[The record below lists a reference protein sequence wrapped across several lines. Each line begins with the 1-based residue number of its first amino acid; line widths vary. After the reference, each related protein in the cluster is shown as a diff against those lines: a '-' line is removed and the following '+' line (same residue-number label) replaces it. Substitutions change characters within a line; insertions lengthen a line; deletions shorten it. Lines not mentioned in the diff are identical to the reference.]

1 MSSFQQNH
9 KAYKETES
17 MAHQREKKKKSQQK
31 RPEDLMADLL
41 DKDF

>member
-17 MAHQREKKKKSQQK
+17 MAHQREKKKSQQK